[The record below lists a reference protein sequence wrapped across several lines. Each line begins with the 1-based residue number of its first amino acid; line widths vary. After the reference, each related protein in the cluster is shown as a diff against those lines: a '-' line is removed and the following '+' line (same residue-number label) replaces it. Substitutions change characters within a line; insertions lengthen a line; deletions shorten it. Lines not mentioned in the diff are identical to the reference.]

1 MNTFYEIAQ
10 GKSYRELTVEERL
23 AIRDRQNFLVGEY
36 QNGNKEVFTE
46 LYDSFTSFIR
56 GTAYRKAM
64 NSTTIEMD
72 DIVGIINLVLVESL
86 VSYDAELN
94 DNFQAYF
101 AMNVNFEM
109 KMFYRRLINDSH
121 EKCSE
126 NAYRLDRSVDGETS
140 VQETVGDK
148 KDTVSE
154 AFARI
159 LADQLLDD
167 CFGVNMKKRTAVL
180 MYLDG
185 FRQRE
190 IAEALAT
197 EDENI
202 ESVYRNVKRTIALFR
217 QQAMKL
223 A

>member
-10 GKSYRELTVEERL
+10 NKTYRELTNEQKA
-23 AIRDRQNFLVGEY
+23 AIRDRQNVLVAEY
-36 QNGNKEVFTE
+36 QNGNKDVFTE

-86 VSYDAELN
+86 ISYDAEIN

-109 KMFYRRLINDSH
+109 KMFYRRLVNDSH
-121 EKCSE
+121 EKCSQE
-126 NAYRLDRSVDGETS
+126 SYRLDRSLDGETTI
-140 VQETVGDK
+140 QETVSDK

-159 LADQLLDD
+159 LADQLLDE
-167 CFGVNMKKRTAVL
+167 CFGVNMKKRTIAL

-190 IAEALAT
+190 IAEAIAS
-197 EDENI
+197 EGENI
-202 ESVYRNVKRTIALFR
+202 ESVYRTVKRTVSTFR